1 MIIDMRVRPPT
12 GSFLKL
18 HIFAE
23 GAEKSV
29 THAGHPPSRSF
40 VERSMDIFIKELD
53 ATNVQGVVMGRQG
66 GTRYGQV
73 PNDEIAALVKKYPN
87 RFIPFAGLKITD
99 RKTMLREVDRAIKEL
114 KFVGVNLEPGFD
126 ERPRYA
132 DDRLLYPVYERCE
145 ELGVPV
151 SVSMSVRIGPDISYT
166 HPSAIQRVCNDFPN
180 LPVICS
186 HAAWPYVQEIVGVA
200 WVCTNLYVS
209 PDFYMCVEHMPFAQE
224 FVNAGNMFLEDR
236 LLFGS
241 AYPVRDIAE
250 CVQTFNRLPFK
261 SEDVKQKI
269 LYRNAAK
276 LFRLPNA

>member
-1 MIIDMRVRPPT
+1 MIIDMRVRPPI

-29 THAGHPPSRSF
+29 THAGHPPSKSF
-40 VERSMDIFIKELD
+40 IERSMKLHIQELEEHD
-53 ATNVQGVVMGRQG
+53 VVGVIMGRQG
-66 GTRYGQV
+66 AVRFGRV
-73 PNDEIAALVKKYPN
+73 PNDEIAEIVRNYPK
-87 RFIPFAGLKITD
+87 RFIPFAGIRLGDK
-99 RKTMLREVDRAIKEL
+99 KEMLDEVDRAIKEL

-126 ERPRYA
+126 EHPRRV
-132 DDRLLYPVYERCE
+132 DDRLLYPIYERCT

-151 SVSMSVRIGPDISYT
+151 SLSMSVRIGPDLSYT
-166 HPSAIQRVCNDFPN
+166 HPSAVQRVCTDFPD

-186 HAAWPYVQEIVGVA
+186 HAAWPYVQEIIGVA

-209 PDFYMCVEHMPFAQE
+209 PDFYMCVEHMPFAGE

-241 AYPVRDIAE
+241 AYPVRAVGE
-250 CVQTFNRLPFK
+250 CVETFNRLPFK
-261 SEDVKQKI
+261 SESIKQKI
-269 LYRNAAK
+269 LSGNAAK
-276 LFRLPNA
+276 LFGIPQS